1 MLKTTKDLKKMYPWL
16 NINTTVEEYV
26 EASYYNRILKEYI
39 FNNKTD
45 LEYFKD
51 WFSNNFHKNSSVLE
65 LGCGTGRVSELA
77 LELASDS
84 HSLTLLDLSNQMLNF
99 TQDKFKNHNHINYIN
114 SDSIDFLWETKK
126 TYDLVYSLWSFSHSI
141 HQILTANG
149 FNKGK
154 EYVQGGLNKFLKEN
168 LKRESSF
175 FLIHFDSQ
183 SSEQKILINQWK
195 KVFPIFD
202 NHNQQSPSKLLI
214 DEELNKLKE
223 ERVIDFTSSHF
234 IGKPIV
240 YASENEAL
248 ETFMNFHMESYFNE
262 SELVLDIISELKNYF
277 KNYTNDLGEISIPP
291 GCFIYNIKR
300 I

>member
-1 MLKTTKDLKKMYPWL
+1 M
-16 NINTTVEEYV
+16 
-26 EASYYNRILKEYI
+26 
-39 FNNKTD
+39 
-45 LEYFKD
+45 
-51 WFSNNFHKNSSVLE
+51 
-65 LGCGTGRVSELA
+65 
-77 LELASDS
+77 
-84 HSLTLLDLSNQMLNF
+84 
-99 TQDKFKNHNHINYIN
+99 
-114 SDSIDFLWETKK
+114 
-126 TYDLVYSLWSFSHSI
+126 WSFSHSI

-291 GCFIYNIKR
+291 GCFIYNIKEFNYR
-300 I
+300 RCLT